1 VHAYAAEGHGPDA
14 VLARA
19 SRFLGALDPDRFATC
34 IYIEADPGTG
44 TLLIARA
51 GHPHPVLR
59 MPDGTCLVKHI
70 RGGLP
75 LGLITGPD
83 EYEDYPVSELRL
95 QDGEVMLLCTDGLI
109 EAGGHDMFSGWV
121 RVRDALSPGPVAD
134 LESVA
139 DRLIDAVENVPP
151 PDGRGRPSPGDGDD
165 IALLLIRRDDGAVA
179 PAAPRRRLVTT
190 IEQGQAE
197 ALSEARAELRSV
209 LHDWSRPDQVDT
221 AVLLTSELLGNVL
234 VHTDQTAALT
244 ATVTGGG
251 RARRLLV
258 EVTDHGDELPHQRAP
273 GELASSGR
281 GLILLDLLSDQW
293 GVRPEPRGK
302 TVWFA
307 LDEGSAG

>member
-1 VHAYAAEGHGPDA
+1 
-14 VLARA
+14 
-19 SRFLGALDPDRFATC
+19 
-34 IYIEADPGTG
+34 
-44 TLLIARA
+44 
-51 GHPHPVLR
+51 
-59 MPDGTCLVKHI
+59 
-70 RGGLP
+70 
-75 LGLITGPD
+75 
-83 EYEDYPVSELRL
+83 
-95 QDGEVMLLCTDGLI
+95 
-109 EAGGHDMFSGWV
+109 V

-134 LESVA
+134 LERVA

-165 IALLLIRRDDGAVA
+165 IALLLIRRDGGAAA
-179 PAAPRRRLVTT
+179 PASPRRRLVTT

-234 VHTDQTAALT
+234 VHTEQTAALT
-244 ATVTGGG
+244 ATVTGAG

-258 EVTDHGDELPHQRAP
+258 EVTDHGDELPHQRVP

-307 LDEGSAG
+307 LDETTGGAAAAAG